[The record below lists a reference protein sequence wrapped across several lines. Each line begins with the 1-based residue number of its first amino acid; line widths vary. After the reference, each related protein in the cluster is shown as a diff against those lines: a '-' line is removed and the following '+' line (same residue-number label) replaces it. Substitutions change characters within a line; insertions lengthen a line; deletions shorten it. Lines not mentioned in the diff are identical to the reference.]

1 MLKNELLYGNRIG
14 YDYVAFI
21 MNRCH
26 LVEILHIMYVIIML
40 DAFHTYYTQNYAGII
55 STSLPSF

>member
-14 YDYVAFI
+14 HDYVALI
-21 MNRCH
+21 MNRCRWKFTY
-26 LVEILHIMYVIIML
+26 YVIIML
-40 DAFHTYYTQNYAGII
+40 DAFHTCYTQNYAGII